1 MNNLISLVQ
10 YLPKLKSSL
19 AFSLSLMLVNSGQV
33 VLANTRTIYAQDA
46 QGVQS
51 KTVELRV
58 WKGYGVTINLIPTG
72 EIIKQVWIGDPSRI
86 SFTSNGDLCPKDAS
100 QDCHGGATVLFLRQ
114 IQPINF
120 PNMTSSRDGST
131 QITILTI
138 GVDGQKQYQFKLIP
152 ASGQPAY
159 TSLVIKPESERPA
172 PLLLANRREVPQA
185 LPTPQQKLISINPE
199 STKPEIA
206 VTEAAISETITV
218 TAKSS
223 LVTGTVQRNNAN
235 AIVAGLVVAHRN
247 GQIKSGS
254 TTWKKVQD
262 AIKLLRQGKSQQE
275 AISRSGISA
284 QIFDQLIEWGR
295 KP

>member
-1 MNNLISLVQ
+1 MK
-10 YLPKLKSSL
+10 YFLKFKRSL
-19 AFSLSLMLVNSGQV
+19 AFYLSLMLVNSGQV

-46 QGVQS
+46 QGMQS

-58 WKGYGVTINLIPTG
+58 WKGYGVTINFIPTG
-72 EIIKQVWIGDPSRI
+72 ETIKQVWIGDPSRI

-138 GVDGQKQYQFKLIP
+138 GAEGQKQYQFKLIP

-172 PLLLANRREVPQA
+172 PLLLANRREVRPPIK
-185 LPTPQQKLISINPE
+185 PTRQPKITTVQPE
-199 STKPEIA
+199 SNVPKIA
-206 VTEAAISETITV
+206 VTESVTPTVKRAA
-218 TAKSS
+218 AN
-223 LVTGTVQRNNAN
+223 GTTHRDDAN
-235 AIVAGLVVAHRN
+235 AIVAGLVIANRN

-254 TTWKKVQD
+254 ATWKKAQD
-262 AIKLLRQGKSQQE
+262 TVRLLRQGKSQQE
-275 AISRSGISA
+275 AISKSGISV
-284 QIFDQLIEWGR
+284 QIFNQLIEWGR
-295 KP
+295 IP